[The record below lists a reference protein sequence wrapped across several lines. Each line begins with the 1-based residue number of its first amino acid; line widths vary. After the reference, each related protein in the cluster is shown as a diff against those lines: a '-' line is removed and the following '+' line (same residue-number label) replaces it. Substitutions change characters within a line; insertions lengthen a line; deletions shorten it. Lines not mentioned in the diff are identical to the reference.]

1 MSDISMDVTGM
12 ETDYVVHSTGNPLLT
27 NLPDDDKS
35 LCYPTSRECSMLFE
49 ETTQQGSV
57 GNVPTSQH
65 SQDTGY
71 QTCSL
76 QLTGQDTGLHTNL
89 TQQFG
94 SLPFRSFS
102 EADCMDEGIEQG
114 NPLPKPVIFK
124 ERLEAVNTS
133 MVSRQ
138 LSYPPTSK
146 SAFTQQKVDCLQTK
160 NYLKTELEGC
170 ALIQEGLTED
180 QVIAKARYL
189 LGQTASVTSALP
201 TKPSAELLGVSSQPD
216 TTVPHL
222 TWQPSCSSTPQKT
235 ISHSATAP
243 SQPPSKSVW
252 CIFSEYW
259 CFIVC
264 KTPGYFTQMMGSS
277 FSDSSR
283 PHLWTCLPCFK
294 WKSLLPA
301 CILNGLHFLL
311 IINSLQSKKKMKCYR
326 TLCIIWNIVW

>member
-1 MSDISMDVTGM
+1 MTTPRLCIPSETSESCANPVCTETKEPPHVGEAFQHARLVMSDISMDVTGM

-102 EADCMDEGIEQG
+102 EADFMDEGIEQG

-243 SQPPSKSVW
+243 SQPPSKSGLFDAFFRNTDV
-252 CIFSEYW
+252 
-259 CFIVC
+259 
-264 KTPGYFTQMMGSS
+264 
-277 FSDSSR
+277 
-283 PHLWTCLPCFK
+283 
-294 WKSLLPA
+294 LLFA
-301 CILNGLHFLL
+301 KLL
-311 IINSLQSKKKMKCYR
+311 DTSHK
-326 TLCIIWNIVW
+326 